1 MQGRVTVCFKKGKK
15 IKKPTQ
21 VLVDLNMAFEERL
34 GCQCAEIYAGLE
46 CVGRMVFVSVTRI
59 SGNCMTLRGV
69 EEVLSGEKFYVQSWV
84 WFPENGGDRPVKHAK
99 GVKEEAHHGGAEV
112 TEKKE
117 GVRFT
122 RDASTG
128 VISDAETGL
137 EWLVGP
143 DCDTDYAGALAWVA
157 SLSGVSGGGWRM
169 PTVVE
174 LRTLYQWGVGAR
186 NMDSGFVTT
195 GWWVWGEPRDESS
208 AWGFDFLFGYEDWA
222 DRDNSHGDWV
232 FAARP

>member
-117 GVRFT
+117 GMRFT

-128 VISDAETGL
+128 VISAAETGL

-143 DCDTDYAGALAWVA
+143 DVDTDYAAAELWVA

-169 PTVVE
+169 PTVAE
-174 LRTLYQWGVGAR
+174 LRPLYQGGVGSR
-186 NMDSGFVTT
+186 NMDPVFETM
-195 GWWVWGEPRDESS
+195 GWFVWGEPRDSSS
-208 AWGFDFLFGYEDWA
+208 ALDFAFGHSYEHWIY
-222 DRDNSHGDWV
+222 RVHSYDNRV